1 MTLSPLLML
10 WAALLLATVA
20 VTVLRWNVGQKEDDH
35 LHFMDNETHLVAAQV
50 ATARR
55 LTALDRLRW
64 ALVVATLLGGIALAA
79 AHMYRVW
86 LEGAGLAR

>member
-1 MTLSPLLML
+1 ML

-35 LHFMDNETHLVAAQV
+35 LHFMDNEAHLVAAQV